1 MIPIY
6 LPYPSV
12 NHSEKPSTVELMP
25 GVLRLEPSLERSSVT
40 TVLTKSDIVKR
51 IQGRI
56 QYVSD
61 TAISIGK
68 LATATPSEKHFASA
82 VPKIISKLQ
91 TKAVQI
97 DCTHNIKYISCNGTV
112 DTLKCPLC
120 NLFFYMQCPD
130 PVNANLVGRNKEIQR
145 RNQYN
150 RKKTNAK
157 V

>member
-25 GVLRLEPSLERSSVT
+25 GVLRLEPNLERSSVT
-40 TVLTKSDIVKR
+40 TALTKADIVKK

-61 TAISIGK
+61 SAVSIGK
-68 LATATPSEKHFASA
+68 LANATSSEKHFVSA

-91 TKAVQI
+91 TKAVQLE
-97 DCTHNIKYISCNGTV
+97 CNHNIKYISCNGSV

-120 NLFFYMQCPD
+120 NIFLYMQCPD
-130 PVNANLVGRNKEIQR
+130 PISTNLVGRNKELMR
-145 RNQYN
+145 RNQYS